1 MREAMFAIIKK
12 DFRGI
17 TGNRRLFTTLM
28 ITPLI
33 LTTVLPSIF
42 LCTIHFVPDDPDIQN
57 FLKLLP
63 KQAHSETI
71 EQTLAQML
79 LNYMLP
85 LFFLIIPIMASS
97 IMAASSFVGEKEK
110 HTLETLLY
118 CPLSVK
124 DIFRA
129 KVLAS
134 FALSMLVSLISF
146 LAMMLVLETESF
158 FLLGKF
164 LLPGVSW
171 LVVLLLFSPAVSLI
185 AVTLIV
191 RGSAKAQSMEES
203 QQGAVF
209 LILPLILLVMGQ
221 FMGVLLISFW
231 ILLGLSI
238 VCCIVAGLLLKKCM
252 GNFHY
257 EVLLKR

>member
-85 LFFLIIPIMASS
+85 LFFLIIPIMA
-97 IMAASSFVGEKEK
+97 ASSFVGEKEK

-129 KVLAS
+129 KILAS

-191 RGSAKAQSMEES
+191 RSSAKAQSMEES

>member
-57 FLKLLP
+57 FLKLLS

-85 LFFLIIPIMASS
+85 LFFLIIPIMD
-97 IMAASSFVGEKEK
+97 ASSFVGENEK

-158 FLLGKF
+158 FLLGKL

-191 RGSAKAQSMEES
+191 RSSAKAQSMEES

-209 LILPLILLVMGQ
+209 LILPMILLVMGQ

-231 ILLGLSI
+231 IFLGLSI

>member
-85 LFFLIIPIMASS
+85 LFFLIS
-97 IMAASSFVGEKEK
+97 
-110 HTLETLLY
+110 LLWLR
-118 CPLSVK
+118 PLW
-124 DIFRA
+124 
-129 KVLAS
+129 
-134 FALSMLVSLISF
+134 
-146 LAMMLVLETESF
+146 
-158 FLLGKF
+158 
-164 LLPGVSW
+164 LP
-171 LVVLLLFSPAVSLI
+171 VLLWEK
-185 AVTLIV
+185 
-191 RGSAKAQSMEES
+191 RK
-203 QQGAVF
+203 
-209 LILPLILLVMGQ
+209 
-221 FMGVLLISFW
+221 
-231 ILLGLSI
+231 SI
-238 VCCIVAGLLLKKCM
+238 RWKRCCIVLYL
-252 GNFHY
+252 
-257 EVLLKR
+257 

>member
-1 MREAMFAIIKK
+1 M
-12 DFRGI
+12 
-17 TGNRRLFTTLM
+17 FTTLM

-85 LFFLIIPIMASS
+85 LFFLIIPIMAAS

-146 LAMMLVLETESF
+146 LGHDAGIRNRIVLFTWETPF
-158 FLLGKF
+158 
-164 LLPGVSW
+164 
-171 LVVLLLFSPAVSLI
+171 
-185 AVTLIV
+185 T
-191 RGSAKAQSMEES
+191 GSKLAGCFA
-203 QQGAVF
+203 AVF
-209 LILPLILLVMGQ
+209 SGCFSYCSDADCP
-221 FMGVLLISFW
+221 
-231 ILLGLSI
+231 
-238 VCCIVAGLLLKKCM
+238 
-252 GNFHY
+252 
-257 EVLLKR
+257 

>member
-85 LFFLIIPIMASS
+85 LFFLIIPIMAAS
-97 IMAASSFVGEKEK
+97 IMVASSFVGEKEK

-146 LAMMLVLETESF
+146 LAMLVVLETGAF
-158 FLLGKF
+158 FLLGKL
-164 LLPGVSW
+164 LLPGVNW

-191 RGSAKAQSMEES
+191 RSSAKAQSMEET
-203 QQGAVF
+203 V
-209 LILPLILLVMGQ
+209 
-221 FMGVLLISFW
+221 
-231 ILLGLSI
+231 LGLSI